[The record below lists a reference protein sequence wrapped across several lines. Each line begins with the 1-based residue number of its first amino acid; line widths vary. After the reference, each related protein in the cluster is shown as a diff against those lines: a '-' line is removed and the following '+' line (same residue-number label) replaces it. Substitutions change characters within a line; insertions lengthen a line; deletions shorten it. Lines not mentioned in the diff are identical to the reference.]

1 MIIFILSLE
10 WFYNHPALRYGG
22 YCLITVLFFLPFSSL
37 LEKYDNSLQE
47 KKYKFIILICLV
59 FIVFIGRNISRIN
72 DEIEKYSYMPLKETY
87 YKVDKMHLRIDY
99 RFKELIQNFSNCN
112 NKQNDCDLNLEP
124 KMKKF
129 FNERY
134 IFIVNK

>member
-1 MIIFILSLE
+1 M
-10 WFYNHPALRYGG
+10 
-22 YCLITVLFFLPFSSL
+22 
-37 LEKYDNSLQE
+37 
-47 KKYKFIILICLV
+47 ICLV
-59 FIVFIGRNISRIN
+59 FIVFIGRNISRVN

-112 NKQNDCDLNLEP
+112 NKQNDCDLNLKP